1 MSSSSTRLAQ
11 IVANWQVAGAG
22 ADADAG
28 SGAGS
33 GAGTMVQDQM

>member
-11 IVANWQVAGAG
+11 IVANWQVAGA
-22 ADADAG
+22 DADAG
-28 SGAGS
+28 DGAGS